1 MISFKPKFISIGAN
15 KVTNGA
21 DWNIY
26 GQIAYAAG
34 NFIALFKPFN
44 DENAG
49 ITMTLPGHKDVVNG
63 VKFLKFGPHQGKVL
77 ISYSHDKTIR
87 IWKLNSQN
95 NWITS
100 CILKGH
106 TGNIESIALIADK
119 LDPNNIFIV
128 SSSTDSTIKFWNYV
142 ITNSEE
148 IEEITECNQT
158 IDTSYKKFFSLSL
171 DLSYLPNSNKIIMA
185 AGGTNLSIDIYIL
198 NSNKFD
204 KILSLQGHTDWV
216 RCLEF
221 AKMANDPNTLILA
234 SSSQDKYIRIWKI
247 SESLNIESSNTDDVL
262 NSNNF
267 SSKDILDSFNLN
279 NLNADGFQLSTKA
292 HIFEVMEDNSSK
304 KSFTLLL
311 DAVLMGH
318 DNWVYSV
325 KWKRI
330 QSDSFEPV
338 YEIQL
343 LSASADNTMILWTP
357 DPELNGVWNS
367 TIRVG
372 ELGSESNGFI
382 GGLFSPDGNSILSHS
397 YTGAFYLWKQI
408 KSNIWEPQ
416 VTITGHFGPVEQVKW
431 DPTSNY
437 IISVSK
443 DQTARLFIQYEK
455 NNNWYEVAR
464 PQIHGYDMRCFTFLK
479 NHKYICGADEKVL
492 RVIQAPLSFVKT
504 LNRLKGIDL
513 MEIDDSQEERPIS
526 AALPALGLSNKAVS
540 QPDTNSQSLEGI
552 DSPPIENYLCN
563 YTLWPEIQKLYGHVY
578 EIMSVTTTHDYK
590 IAASVNKAA
599 KPEHA
604 TIRLWN
610 TETWKEYSKPLTGH
624 TLTITSLNFSYDDEY
639 LVSVGRD
646 RSWSLY
652 KRTGIT
658 ENPYKLVG
666 HNPKAHARI
675 IWDCSWT
682 PDNKYFAT
690 ASRDK
695 TLKIWKI
702 GEEEPVNKWVVSTL
716 KLNESITAVQ
726 FLNIDAPYY
735 VLGLGLE
742 SGKIRI
748 LKCEKDNLK
757 SNGSTWEEFGT
768 INEIDMHVASVKS
781 IEWKN
786 TQDNNTLSFV
796 TCSTDGSV
804 RIFESTME

>member
-1 MISFKPKFISIGAN
+1 MISFEPKFISIGAN

-26 GQIAYAAG
+26 GQVAFAAG
-34 NFIALFKPFN
+34 NFVALFKPF
-44 DENAG
+44 DEKNYG
-49 ITMTLPGHKDVVNG
+49 ITATLPGHKDVVNG

-77 ISYSHDKTIR
+77 ISYSQDKTIR

-95 NWITS
+95 KWVTT

-106 TGNIESIALIADK
+106 KGNIESVAIIADK
-119 LDPNNIFIV
+119 VNPNNLLIT
-128 SSSTDSTIKFWNYV
+128 SSATDSTIKVWNYV
-142 ITNSEE
+142 LNDSEKVEE
-148 IEEITECNQT
+148 IKESIQT
-158 IDTSYKKFFSLSL
+158 IDTSYKKFFSLTL
-171 DLSYLPNSNKIIMA
+171 DMSYLPNSNKIIMA
-185 AGGTNLSIDIYIL
+185 AGGTNLVIDIYIL
-198 NSNKFD
+198 NSNNFD

-216 RCLEF
+216 RCVEF
-221 AKMANDPNTLILA
+221 AKMVNDPNTLILA

-247 SESLNIESSNTDDVL
+247 SETLDIKSSNTDDL
-262 NSNNF
+262 LKKNNF
-267 SSKDILDSFNLN
+267 SSKDILESFSLN
-279 NLNADGFQLSTKA
+279 NLNTDGIQLSTKA
-292 HIFEVMEDNSSK
+292 HIFEVNEDDSNK
-304 KSFTLLL
+304 KNFTLLL

-330 QSDSFEPV
+330 SSDSFEPV
-338 YEIQL
+338 YEMVL
-343 LSASADNTMILWTP
+343 LSASADNTMILWIP
-357 DPELNGVWNS
+357 DSELNGVWNS

-382 GGLFSPDGNSILSHS
+382 GGLFSPEKDAILAHS
-397 YTGAFYLWKQI
+397 FTGAFYLWE
-408 KSNIWEPQ
+408 KSQNNIWEPK
-416 VTITGHFGPVEQVKW
+416 VTITGHFGPVEQVRW
-431 DPTSNY
+431 DPSSNY

-443 DQTARLFIQYEK
+443 DQTARLFMQHVK
-455 NNNWYEVAR
+455 TQNWYEVAR
-464 PQIHGYDMRCFTFLK
+464 PQIHGYDMRCLTFLN

-504 LNRLKGIDL
+504 FNKFKGIDY
-513 MEIDDSQEERPIS
+513 MEIDDNQEDRPIS
-526 AALPALGLSNKAVS
+526 ASLPSLGLSNKAVS
-540 QPDTNSQSLEGI
+540 QPDTNTQLLEGI

-578 EIMSVTTTHDYK
+578 EIMYVTTTHDFR

-610 TETWKEYSKPLTGH
+610 TKTWKEYPKPLTGH
-624 TLTITSLNFSYDDEY
+624 TLTITSLAFSSDDVY

-652 KRTGIT
+652 KKT
-658 ENPYKLVG
+658 ENEEEPYKLVG
-666 HNPKAHARI
+666 HNSKAHARI

-702 GEEEPVNKWVVSTL
+702 GEEEPVNKWIVSTL
-716 KLNESITAVQ
+716 KLKESITAVQ
-726 FLNIDAPYY
+726 FLDINASYY
-735 VLGLGLE
+735 VLALGLE
-742 SGKIRI
+742 SGKINI
-748 LKCEKDNLK
+748 MKCEKNDLK
-757 SNGSTWEEFGT
+757 LNGSTWTEFAI
-768 INEIDMHVASVKS
+768 INENDMHVASVKS
-781 IEWKN
+781 IEWRK
-786 TQDNNTLSFV
+786 TQDNKLSFV
-796 TCSTDGSV
+796 TCSTDGSI
-804 RIFESTME
+804 RIFEGMLE